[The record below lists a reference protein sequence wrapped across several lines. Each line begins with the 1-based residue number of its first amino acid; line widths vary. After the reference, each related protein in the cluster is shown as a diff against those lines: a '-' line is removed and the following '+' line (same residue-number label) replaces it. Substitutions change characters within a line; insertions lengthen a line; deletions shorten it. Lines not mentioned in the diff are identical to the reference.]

1 MNLLTRIGLW
11 FGCLLLAVGL
21 FSVLFI
27 RFFSPGGEVM
37 FIFRITMMF
46 AFPVW
51 LLCLPLIVKLRDAE
65 DNRIWIILASGIL
78 IGPLALTIWCLI
90 LQLFGGDAHA
100 IWHADDLAP
109 GTGICM
115 IFASVVGFLTTL
127 LYGIALKILY
137 RQSVVATGKFT

>member
-51 LLCLPLIVKLRDAE
+51 LLYLPITIKLRDVE

-90 LQLFGGDAHA
+90 LQLFGGGAHA
-100 IWHADDLAP
+100 IWHGDDLAP
-109 GTGICM
+109 STVACM

-127 LYGIALKILY
+127 LYGIALKILH
-137 RQSVVATGKFT
+137 RQSVVSTGKFT